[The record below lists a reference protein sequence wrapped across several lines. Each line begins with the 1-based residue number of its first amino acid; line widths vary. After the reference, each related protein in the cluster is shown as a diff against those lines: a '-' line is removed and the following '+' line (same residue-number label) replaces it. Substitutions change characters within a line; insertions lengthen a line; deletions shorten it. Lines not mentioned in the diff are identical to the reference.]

1 LFRYFGHGGGDAYV
15 TASAIRRLHGSSQCS
30 ASFLIGCSSG
40 KIKKLGKFCSEGTFL
55 NYLHAGCPIMLVN
68 LWDVT
73 DKDID
78 KFTESLFD
86 KIGLWCSKENGQSEN
101 LAEAVNSSRD
111 VCFLRHLN
119 GAAPVVYGL
128 PLDSIIE

>member
-1 LFRYFGHGGGDAYV
+1 M
-15 TASAIRRLHGSSQCS
+15 TANGIRKLKDSNKCSS
-30 ASFLIGCSSG
+30 SFLIGCSSG
-40 KIKKLGKFCSEGTFL
+40 KIRQLGSFCPEGTFL
-55 NYLHAGCPIMLVN
+55 NYLHAGCPIVLVN

-78 KFTESLFD
+78 QFTESLFD
-86 KIGLWCSKENGQSEN
+86 KIGLWDENCNDKNRN
-101 LAEAVNSSRD
+101 LAEAVNSSRN

-128 PLDSIIE
+128 PLDF